1 MSRHEW
7 ASDNFAADATER
19 RRILAELPVSVV
31 REEGED
37 VAAYACGIPGS
48 AAWLCTD
55 LQKRGEDTLARQV
68 AELGGTEGD
77 RGACYYLGMLL
88 EEEGDLE
95 AAIEVYRR
103 AIPLPQAAWR
113 WGNALRLLG
122 DEAGAAQVF
131 ADYARA
137 DPECAVAFAQTGGV
151 DPAEAR
157 DVLAAHLRAG
167 VLDVLI
173 PLALVYEDL
182 GRDEEA
188 LECLRLSVLS
198 GEPHAPWNYARSLED
213 RGQDATRWILL
224 AASEGD
230 EVAVAGAA
238 ERYGRRWRTGLRSGA
253 VAKREEALGD
263 VGTVSL
269 W

>member
-1 MSRHEW
+1 MSPHEW
-7 ASDNFAADATER
+7 ASDTFAADATER

-77 RGACYYLGMLL
+77 RGACYYLGIFL

-131 ADYARA
+131 ADHARA
-137 DPECAVAFAQTGGV
+137 DPECAVAFAQTDGV
-151 DPAEAR
+151 DLEEAR
-157 DVLAAHLRAG
+157 AVLTAHLRNG
-167 VLDVLI
+167 VLDSLI
-173 PLALVYEDL
+173 PLSLVYEEL
-182 GRDEEA
+182 GRDEESR
-188 LECLRLSVLS
+188 ECLRLSLLS
-198 GEPHAPWNYARSLED
+198 GEPHAPWNYARSLEERD
-213 RGQDATRWILL
+213 TDAKRWVLL
-224 AASEGD
+224 AAREGD
-230 EVAVAGAA
+230 EIAVAGAA
-238 ERYGRRWRTGLRSGA
+238 ERYGRRWRRELRPGA
-253 VAKREEALGD
+253 VAKREEVLGD